1 VAAKRAGCRPR
12 RRRAGCGN
20 RDQRVQLGRGA
31 LQDRGHGSQSRDPG
45 PELTRLGFDR
55 ETLPIEGVTGA
66 DAMEI
71 ARLRRLTRTRGL
83 SICNRACLA
92 LAKRLGLPVVTADR
106 EWVSLD
112 LGVVV
117 TLIR

>member
-1 VAAKRAGCRPR
+1 
-12 RRRAGCGN
+12 
-20 RDQRVQLGRGA
+20 
-31 LQDRGHGSQSRDPG
+31 
-45 PELTRLGFDR
+45 
-55 ETLPIEGVTGA
+55 
-66 DAMEI
+66 MEI

-83 SICNRACLA
+83 SICDRACLA